1 MENSNNKRRRR
12 FAFTGFI
19 IFLLSI
25 TIGCSSLL
33 IGGISSS
40 SSSSDTSSSETQSS
54 TSSSTASSSTASSS
68 SSSSAS
74 SSASSSTAS
83 SSVASSSSSSSINGS
98 SLPVDGPR
106 LAQLGSETVNIRQS
120 VKNGVLEFFIWADGT
135 NLFVSVFQ
143 DELLIDN
150 HEIGL
155 TTENMFMQSKMVAYK
170 FGILF
175 TVTNTTS
182 GTYTTF
188 YYTELGI
195 QETFANAMILDG
207 SASIRESGI
216 YLAIEIENVIE
227 LHQLVSPSLVSTKM
241 MDLPLDNFYL
251 SFSDIYNG
259 LDGVQYDL
267 GDNYR
272 VFMSMNMGT
281 NMPTFEFYTVDSIT
295 GQPLDKM
302 FDHSIM
308 DQKTV
313 FVTDNAIF
321 LHTMPLLVSRYDLS
335 GTRTD
340 YTSVSPRFFPEF
352 QGLVIPNMSGGANVF
367 FEGIEQTIIEDG
379 AYFAFTNSIEEG
391 SSFLMQNNGM
401 NTLSV
406 HEFNSLGY
414 SVIVTYSN
422 AEAINI
428 QTSYSDV
435 VPQILLYQSETDK
448 TTVGYFD
455 NGYVELEL
463 PGDLTGSYIN
473 HFMILNSVIH
483 AVVYDTESITDP
495 DAFEMNIYN
504 GTVNDDTVLT
514 LTFTDLDIEGL
525 LVLGTVDSFM
535 ILNINSGI
543 SANDGG
549 YLVNLETLTY
559 IAIGEDIWYIGNQNG
574 SQFQSVFYID
584 QGFIHGY
591 SWAGHIRLS
600 IADPTNLFT
609 TSEGLN
615 TDVEVTYLD
624 VSPDQLGINQ
634 DVLILSTSPFP
645 STGETTL
652 EIYSGDMTTGFI
664 NMDLIAT
671 ETLQSDVINN
681 VNLILTADGAYL
693 VDFYGGVTITTLSGT
708 PYNGSFYVQDD
719 VIVLIDA
726 ALNET
731 ITPLTQSMAFPIY

>member
-1 MENSNNKRRRR
+1 
-12 FAFTGFI
+12 
-19 IFLLSI
+19 
-25 TIGCSSLL
+25 
-33 IGGISSS
+33 
-40 SSSSDTSSSETQSS
+40 
-54 TSSSTASSSTASSS
+54 
-68 SSSSAS
+68 
-74 SSASSSTAS
+74 
-83 SSVASSSSSSSINGS
+83 
-98 SLPVDGPR
+98 
-106 LAQLGSETVNIRQS
+106 LGSETVNIRQS
-120 VKNGVLEFFIWADGT
+120 VKNGVLEFFIWNDGT

-155 TTENMFMQSKMVAYK
+155 ISENMFMQSKMVAYK

-175 TVTNTTS
+175 TVINTIS

-207 SASIRESGI
+207 SASIRETGI

-227 LHQLVSPSLVSTKM
+227 LHQLVSPSLVSTKI

-272 VFMSMNMGT
+272 VFVSMST
-281 NMPTFEFYTVDSIT
+281 NMPTIEFFTVDAFT
-295 GQPLDKM
+295 GQPLDKI

-308 DQKTV
+308 DGKSV

-321 LHTMPLLVSRYDLS
+321 LHTQPTLVSRYDLS
-335 GTRTD
+335 GTKTD
-340 YTSVSPRFFPEF
+340 FTSVIPHFFPEF
-352 QGLVIPNMSGGANVF
+352 QGLVLQNLSGGARVF
-367 FEGIEQTIIEDG
+367 FEGIEETLIADG
-379 AYFAFTNSIEEG
+379 TYIDFTNSMEEG
-391 SSFLMQNNGM
+391 SSFLMLNNAT
-401 NTLSV
+401 NALSV

-414 SVIVTYSN
+414 AEIVTYSN
-422 AEAINI
+422 TESMNI
-428 QTSYSDV
+428 QTSYSGV
-435 VPQILLYQSETDK
+435 VPQILLYQEETDK

-455 NGYVELEL
+455 AGYVELEL

-514 LTFTDLDIEGL
+514 LTFTDLDIEAL
-525 LVLGTVDSFM
+525 LVLGTVNEYM
-535 ILNINSGI
+535 ILHINSGI

-559 IAIGEDIWYIGNQNG
+559 IAIGEDIWYIGNQNS
-574 SQFQSVFYID
+574 SQFQSVFYED
-584 QGFIHGY
+584 QGFINGY

-609 TSEGLN
+609 TSEGWN
-615 TDVEVTYLD
+615 TDAEVTNLD

-645 STGETTL
+645 STEETTI
-652 EIYSGDMTTGFI
+652 EIYSGDMTTGLI
-664 NMDLIAT
+664 NMDLIGT
-671 ETLQSDVINN
+671 ETLQTDVIYNL
-681 VNLILTADGAYL
+681 NLILTADGAYL
-693 VDFYGGVTITTLSGT
+693 VDFYVGVTITTLSGT

-719 VIVLIDA
+719 VIILIDA

>member
-12 FAFTGFI
+12 IAFTGFI

-40 SSSSDTSSSETQSS
+40 SSSSDASSSETQSS
-54 TSSSTASSSTASSS
+54 TASSTASSSTASSS

-83 SSVASSSSSSSINGS
+83 SSVASSTSSSSSNGS
-98 SLPVDGPR
+98 SLPVEGPR

-120 VKNGVLEFFIWADGT
+120 VKNGVLEFFIWADDT

-170 FGILF
+170 WGILF
-175 TVTNTTS
+175 TVINTTS
-182 GTYTTF
+182 VTYTTF

-207 SASIRESGI
+207 SASIRETGI
-216 YLAIEIENVIE
+216 YFAIDIENVIE
-227 LHQLVSPSLVSTKM
+227 LHQLVSPSLVSTKI

-251 SFSDIYNG
+251 SFSDIYDG
-259 LDGVQYDL
+259 FDGVQYDL

-272 VFMSMNMGT
+272 VFRSRNMGT
-281 NMPTFEFYTVDSIT
+281 NMPAVEFYTVDAFT
-295 GQPLDKM
+295 GQPLDKI
-302 FDHSIM
+302 FDYSIM
-308 DQKTV
+308 DGKSV

-321 LHTMPLLVSRYDLS
+321 LHTLPALVSRYDLS
-335 GTRTD
+335 GTKTD
-340 YTSVSPRFFPEF
+340 FTSVIPHFFPEF
-352 QGLVIPNMSGGANVF
+352 QGLVLASLSGGARVF
-367 FEGIEQTIIEDG
+367 FEGIEETLIADG
-379 AYFAFTNSIEEG
+379 AYFDFTNSMEEG
-391 SSFLMQNNGM
+391 SSFLMLNNAT
-401 NTLSV
+401 NALSV

-414 SVIVTYSN
+414 AEIVTYSN
-422 AEAINI
+422 AESMNI

-435 VPQILLYQSETDK
+435 VPQILLYQAETDN

-455 NGYVELEL
+455 AGYVELEL

-514 LTFTDLDIEGL
+514 VTFTDLDIEAL

-543 SANDGG
+543 SANDGS

-559 IAIGEDIWYIGNQNG
+559 IAIGEDIWYIGNQNS

-584 QGFIHGY
+584 QGFINGY

-600 IADPTNLFT
+600 LADPTNLFT
-609 TSEGLN
+609 TSEGWN
-615 TDVEVTYLD
+615 TDAEVTYLD

-652 EIYSGDMTTGFI
+652 EIYSGDMTTGLI
-664 NMDLIAT
+664 NMDLIVT
-671 ETLQSDVINN
+671 ETLQTDVINN

-719 VIVLIDA
+719 VIILIDA